1 MSRNDQ
7 NRVWA
12 EISAADLMFL
22 VEERP
27 SRAIEAYREAVPK
40 NGFFAWNA
48 ARGQLELFTKLGYK
62 GELANKI
69 ISTID
74 THVVRPEVDDIGDL
88 QVVIFVGHRIDEA
101 GRAVHR
107 FPHDREPQARN
118 LIREALL
125 KAKNG
130 WRRLRF

>member
-1 MSRNDQ
+1 MSGNDQ

-12 EISAADLMFL
+12 EISAADLLFL

-27 SRAIEAYREAVPK
+27 SRVIEAYREAVPK

-62 GELANKI
+62 VELANKV

-74 THVVRPEVDDIGDL
+74 TLVVRPEVDDIGDL
-88 QVVIFVGHRIDEA
+88 HVVIFVGHRIDEA
-101 GRAVHR
+101 GRAASSVS
-107 FPHDREPQARN
+107 PAIAN
-118 LIREALL
+118 L
-125 KAKNG
+125 
-130 WRRLRF
+130 RRAI

>member
-22 VEERP
+22 VEERR
-27 SRAIEAYREAVPK
+27 SRVIEAYKEAVPK

-48 ARGQLELFTKLGYK
+48 ARGQLELFAKLGYK
-62 GELANKI
+62 VELADKI

-74 THVVRPEVDDIGDL
+74 TLVVRPEVDDLGEL
-88 QVVIFVGHRIDEA
+88 HMVVFSGHRVDEA
-101 GRAVHR
+101 GRA
-107 FPHDREPQARN
+107 
-118 LIREALL
+118 AL
-125 KAKNG
+125 
-130 WRRLRF
+130 R